1 VSVTSSLKADFY
13 ITPEFRNFIESL
25 NDLKTEIRRF
35 GKTNTNAISY
45 NRLRKNVDDLEE
57 SLRRHYLEWDALNQM
72 LQTASER
79 KLTDKQRAMLQII
92 SEADGSQ
99 LYTTL
104 IDRLS
109 VEMGIPQSTVRWNL
123 KGLRDVGLIQAGD
136 RDNKGIPVRLTEKGR
151 IMMRLVS

>member
-1 VSVTSSLKADFY
+1 MSVTSSLKADFY

-25 NDLKTEIRRF
+25 NDLKAEIRRF

-57 SLRRHYLEWDALNQM
+57 SLRLHYMEWDAMNQM

-79 KLTDKQRAMLQII
+79 KLTDKQRAMLQFI
-92 SEADGSQ
+92 SEANSSQ

-123 KGLRDVGLIQAGD
+123 KGLRDAGLIQAGD

-151 IMMRLVS
+151 IMTRLVS

>member
-1 VSVTSSLKADFY
+1 MSVTSSLKADFY
-13 ITPEFRNFIESL
+13 ITPEFRNLIQSL
-25 NDLKTEIRRF
+25 NDLKLEVGRF

-57 SLRRHYLEWDALNQM
+57 SLRLHYLEWDAMSQM
-72 LQTASER
+72 LQTASEH
-79 KLTDKQRAMLQII
+79 KLTDKQRVMLQFI
-92 SEADGSQ
+92 SEINDGQ

-123 KGLRDVGLIQAGD
+123 KGLREAGLIQAGD
-136 RDNKGIPVRLTEKGR
+136 RDNKGIPVCLTEKGR
-151 IMMRLVS
+151 IMTRLVS

>member
-25 NDLKTEIRRF
+25 NDLKTEIKRF

-45 NRLRKNVDDLEE
+45 NRLRKNVDNLEE
-57 SLRRHYLEWDALNQM
+57 SLRLHYLEWDAMNQM

-79 KLTDKQRAMLQII
+79 KLTDKQRTILQFI
-92 SEADGSQ
+92 SEANDSQ
-99 LYTTL
+99 LYTNL

-109 VEMGIPQSTVRWNL
+109 VEMGVPHSTVRWNL
-123 KGLRDVGLIQAGD
+123 KGLREAGLIHAGD
-136 RDNKGIPVRLTEKGR
+136 RDNKGIPVRLTAKGR
-151 IMMRLVS
+151 IMTRLVS